1 MKKPLS
7 SPDTSPKAEPA
18 PRPVCLCCKFHD
30 PVGGASFGEES
41 DLCEICEHVQGL
53 VPEDGMDSPAG
64 MAILLAVSWIGNRL
78 RRDIL
83 SGHES

>member
-1 MKKPLS
+1 MKKPQT

-18 PRPVCLCCKFHD
+18 PRPVCECCGFVD
-30 PVGGASFGEES
+30 PVGGVNIETGLC
-41 DLCEICEHVQGL
+41 DLCFASTEIKHSQ
-53 VPEDGMDSPAG
+53 
-64 MAILLAVSWIGNRL
+64 ILLAFYFNRI